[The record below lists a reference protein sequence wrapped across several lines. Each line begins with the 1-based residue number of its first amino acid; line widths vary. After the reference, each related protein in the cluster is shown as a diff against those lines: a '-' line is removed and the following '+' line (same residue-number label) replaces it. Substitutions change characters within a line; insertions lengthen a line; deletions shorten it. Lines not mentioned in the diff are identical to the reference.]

1 MSFAKILHY
10 KQYGEKMHVSFQW
23 SFLSFC
29 PSVMLSSVTT
39 CFNSSAHEFGGA
51 GSSLATRP
59 SKIESIL
66 ILCSNIYSK
75 KLFWGRKS
83 SSLLYMP
90 SIMTAQTEKWGV
102 GKHSYTFTEKIA
114 NKNKTKYQTTE
125 HINKKQRNTMLSPL
139 WTHQNIKVQ
148 KSLALVTEEFTTTF
162 DSPVRNAHI
171 RLLLLYI
178 IWSDEGVTIISRC
191 LAPWRKDHYIKIPH
205 E

>member
-1 MSFAKILHY
+1 
-10 KQYGEKMHVSFQW
+10 MHVSFQW

-148 KSLALVTEEFTTTF
+148 KKSSTCHRGIHNNFSQSCEKHTHQAAFVVYNL
-162 DSPVRNAHI
+162 I
-171 RLLLLYI
+171 R
-178 IWSDEGVTIISRC
+178 WRC
-191 LAPWRKDHYIKIPH
+191 DHN
-205 E
+205 

>member
-39 CFNSSAHEFGGA
+39 CFNSSAHEFRGA

-125 HINKKQRNTMLSPL
+125 HINKKQRNTILSPL
-139 WTHQNIKVQ
+139 WTHQNIKIQ

-162 DSPVRNAHI
+162 HSPVRNAHI
-171 RLLLLYI
+171 RLLLLYL
-178 IWSDEGVTIISRC
+178 IWSDEGVTVISRC

>member
-90 SIMTAQTEKWGV
+90 SIITAQTEKWVV
-102 GKHSYTFTEKIA
+102 GKHSYTFTEKLA
-114 NKNKTKYQTTE
+114 NKNKNKISNNRTQTK
-125 HINKKQRNTMLSPL
+125 NKEIQCLVPCGLAKISKYK
-139 WTHQNIKVQ
+139 KV
-148 KSLALVTEEFTTTF
+148 
-162 DSPVRNAHI
+162 
-171 RLLLLYI
+171 
-178 IWSDEGVTIISRC
+178 
-191 LAPWRKDHYIKIPH
+191 
-205 E
+205 

>member
-1 MSFAKILHY
+1 
-10 KQYGEKMHVSFQW
+10 MHVSFQW

-29 PSVMLSSVTT
+29 PSVILSSVTT
-39 CFNSSAHEFGGA
+39 CFNSSAHEFRGA
-51 GSSLATRP
+51 GLSLATRP

-102 GKHSYTFTEKIA
+102 GKHSYTFTEKLA
-114 NKNKTKYQTTE
+114 NKNKNKISNNRTHRQKQ
-125 HINKKQRNTMLSPL
+125 INAMLSPL
-139 WTHQNIKVQ
+139 WTRQNIKVK
-148 KSLALVTEEFTTTF
+148 KSVALVTEEFTTTF
-162 DSPVRNAHI
+162 HSPVRNAHI

-178 IWSDEGVTIISRC
+178 IWSDEGVTVISQC
-191 LAPWRKDHYIKIPH
+191 LAPWRKDHYIKISH

>member
-1 MSFAKILHY
+1 
-10 KQYGEKMHVSFQW
+10 MHDSFQW

-39 CFNSSAHEFGGA
+39 CFNSSAHEWA

-102 GKHSYTFTEKIA
+102 GKHLYTFTEKIA

-139 WTHQNIKVQ
+139 WTHQNIIVQ

-162 DSPVRNAHI
+162 YSPVRNAHI
-171 RLLLLYI
+171 RLLLLYL
-178 IWSDEGVTIISRC
+178 IWSDEGVTLISWC
-191 LAPWRKDHYIKIPH
+191 LAPWRKHHYIKIPH